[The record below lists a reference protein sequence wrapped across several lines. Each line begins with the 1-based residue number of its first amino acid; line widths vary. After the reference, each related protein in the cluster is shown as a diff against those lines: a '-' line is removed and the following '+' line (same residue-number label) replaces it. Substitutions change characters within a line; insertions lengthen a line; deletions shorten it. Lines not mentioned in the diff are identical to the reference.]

1 MISNCKLF
9 INFPKLF
16 RDLLLYVYNDWMLSS
31 LLLLLNG
38 GRHFKAL
45 ISHSTKLWHKVCF
58 SLLKSQ
64 KIVKFW
70 YNKHFHFIAEVL
82 ANWTIFLKRISVL
95 GSLLLKQHVL
105 DFLGAIMRC
114 IFFRSFN
121 HQVQDTHK
129 KTYFIEIP
137 TFDFNLDK
145 KYTRSSFS
153 NNPNPHGRGGGCLFD
168 PLYHGSVF
176 YIYRTRTR
184 FTKIH
189 DFVPFGT
196 SHDPKKLFLTFFKKF
211 WNFWCQNSKGGLR
224 ALVSL
229 QREWARRVAVAD
241 YKCAPFTKLNV
252 TKNPGTLVDWVY
264 SLEEGFWK
272 YIIKFSIIF
281 NSLHYLLAS
290 FTIKRPLPTL
300 D

>member
-153 NNPNPHGRGGGCLFD
+153 NNPNPHGRGGGVFLTRSTMD
-168 PLYHGSVF
+168 PFSISTEQGLGS
-176 YIYRTRTR
+176 
-184 FTKIH
+184 
-189 DFVPFGT
+189 
-196 SHDPKKLFLTFFKKF
+196 PKFMTLFL
-211 WNFWCQNSKGGLR
+211 
-224 ALVSL
+224 LV
-229 QREWARRVAVAD
+229 
-241 YKCAPFTKLNV
+241 
-252 TKNPGTLVDWVY
+252 
-264 SLEEGFWK
+264 
-272 YIIKFSIIF
+272 
-281 NSLHYLLAS
+281 
-290 FTIKRPLPTL
+290 LPTTQKSYFWHFSKNFEIFDVKIL
-300 D
+300 KGVFEH